1 MDAAEFVNHNGMCL
15 LMGHMIKNE
24 GLSMI
29 EKQTFCSL
37 TAPFVCSIVQEYT
50 VEETMANI
58 LNSEHDGAKAFVID
72 LSYLPEEGRSMEN
85 MRKIFS
91 TCNRPMMPILYR
103 TGTMTLNLVSDERR
117 AEVMLQT
124 LDAGATSVD
133 IMGDMFE
140 PSARFELA
148 MSREA
153 VSAQK
158 DLARRVH
165 EKGGEVL
172 ISSHM
177 PEPRRA
183 EDVLEHMLI
192 QVERGADIAKVIC
205 GCNTDEEMQE
215 SLRTLFLLKEKMP
228 VPFIYLCNGKLGRL
242 QRFFAPM
249 LGSMLN
255 FGIQRYS
262 ALSLQAQPTVAAAK
276 SVMEEMSWHLG

>member
-1 MDAAEFVNHNGMCL
+1 MT
-15 LMGHMIKNE
+15 
-24 GLSMI
+24 
-29 EKQTFCSL
+29 EKQTFCGL
-37 TAPFVCSIVQEYT
+37 TAPFVCSIVQEHT

-58 LNSEHDGAKAFVID
+58 LNSEHDGAKAFVVD

-85 MRKIFS
+85 MTKVFS

-103 TGTMTLNLVSDERR
+103 TGTMTLDLVSDERR

-140 PSARFELA
+140 PNAKFELA
-148 MSREA
+148 TSQEA
-153 VSAQK
+153 ISAQK
-158 DLARRVH
+158 DMACRVH

-183 EDVLEHMLI
+183 EDVLEHMMA

-228 VPFIYLCNGKLGRL
+228 KPFIYLCNGKLGRL

-249 LGSMLN
+249 LGSMLS

-262 ALSLQAQPTVAAAK
+262 ALSLQSQPTVAAAK
-276 SVMEEMSWHLG
+276 KVMEEMSWHLG

>member
-1 MDAAEFVNHNGMCL
+1 
-15 LMGHMIKNE
+15 MGHMIKNE

-29 EKQTFCSL
+29 GKQTFCNL
-37 TAPFVCSIVQEYT
+37 KAPFVCSIVQEYT

-58 LNSEHDGAKAFVID
+58 LNSEHDGAKAFVVD
-72 LSYLPEEGRSMEN
+72 LSYLPEEGRSTEN
-85 MRKIFS
+85 MTKIFS
-91 TCNRPMMPILYR
+91 TCRRPMMPILYR
-103 TGTMTLNLVSDERR
+103 TGTMTLDLVSDERR
-117 AEVMLQT
+117 AEVMLQA

-140 PSARFELA
+140 PNAKFELA
-148 MSREA
+148 MSQEA
-153 VSAQK
+153 ISAQK
-158 DLARRVH
+158 DLAHRVH
-165 EKGGEVL
+165 EMGGEVL

-242 QRFFAPM
+242 QTSLFFLPFT
-249 LGSMLN
+249 LFSIP
-255 FGIQRYS
+255 IQ
-262 ALSLQAQPTVAAAK
+262 QNCP
-276 SVMEEMSWHLG
+276 